1 MKTYR
6 FTIQFPD
13 GMRLNRT
20 EWGKTRKSAFKTICG
35 IYGEP
40 GKDFVVLA

>member
-1 MKTYR
+1 MSIHKFKLR
-6 FTIQFPD
+6 FPD
-13 GMRLNRT
+13 GAVRERA